1 MSNKPTYE
9 ELEQKVLELEKD
21 AIKRIETEAELIE
34 SRERLDLALKSTEL
48 GIWDYDITQDEWVFD
63 ELSVEFFGSYP
74 KNNSEFNLLIH
85 PDDIGSYYKDWK
97 ALKKGEYATIV
108 SEYRLKSKTDQYI
121 WLLEKGK
128 VVEWNSDKE
137 PIRAIGTIQDITQQ
151 KKAEKA
157 LIESEKNL
165 KRAQHISKIGS
176 WYYDLV
182 HKTEVWSDE
191 CFKLYGI
198 KKDDYPN
205 NIVPESLSASVYA
218 NALKNNPFESMAE
231 KYDTYKLEL
240 TTVPINGEV
249 KTIHSYCEVEKD
261 DTGRATKIFGIDRI
275 SPTTLESDNAF
286 TEALVQSKPSGTNSG
301 QQSSLDQISGKSYLS
316 EIKGNS
322 TCINQLKE
330 KVLKIALTSSTVL
343 LKGETGTGKDLFAK
357 AIHLCGNRRHQ
368 SFTAINCAAIPESL
382 LESELFGYE
391 AGAFTGSSKNGKSGY
406 FELANHGTLFLDEIG
421 DMPLNLQTKLLRV
434 LQDKVIQRIGGRNDI
449 PLDVRIVAATNQ
461 DIKEMVAQSRFRKD
475 LYYRLNVIP
484 FDIPPLRERKEDI
497 EILALHFLEK
507 YRSLFPSQAYRF
519 SEGCL
524 PIMQN
529 YEWPGNVRELEHVV
543 EYAVNMETEGV
554 VSPESLPPEM
564 KMAETG
570 TPSLRN
576 KSSNLEKK
584 LIEDTL
590 NQYGWDVEGK
600 KKAAKKLKIG
610 LRTLY
615 RKINKFKIE
624 EA

>member
-1 MSNKPTYE
+1 MSNRPTYE
-9 ELEQKVLELEKD
+9 ELEQSVLQLKKD
-21 AIKRIETEAELIE
+21 AIKRKATEAELIE

-48 GIWDYDITQDEWVFD
+48 GIWEYDIIRDKWLFD
-63 ELSVEFFGSYP
+63 DLSVEFFGSYP
-74 KNNSEFNLLIH
+74 QNDSEFNLLIH
-85 PDDIGSYYKDWK
+85 PDDIVQYYKDWK
-97 ALKKGEYATIV
+97 TVKKGENATIV
-108 SEYRLKSKTDQYI
+108 SEYRLKSKSGHYR

-128 VVEWNSDKE
+128 VVEWDSNKK

-151 KKAEKA
+151 KIDEKA
-157 LIESEKNL
+157 LLESKQNL
-165 KRAQHISKIGS
+165 KRAQRIAKIGS

-182 HKTEVWSDE
+182 NKTEIWSDE
-191 CFKLYGI
+191 CFKLYGLN
-198 KKDDYPN
+198 KEDYPDN
-205 NIVPESLSASVYA
+205 LVTEDLSRSLSP
-218 NALKNNPFESMAE
+218 NALKNDPFESMAE

-261 DTGRATKIFGIDRI
+261 HTGKATKIFGTD
-275 SPTTLESDNAF
+275 E
-286 TEALVQSKPSGTNSG
+286 LVQNTIDTDKVFTKALIQTKPSGNNIN
-301 QQSSLDQISGKSYLS
+301 QQSLENQFSDKSYLS

-391 AGAFTGSSKNGKSGY
+391 AGAFTGSSKSGKSGY
-406 FELANHGTLFLDEIG
+406 FELANRGTLFLDEIG
-421 DMPLNLQTKLLRV
+421 DMPLNLQAKILRV
-434 LQDKVIQRIGGRNDI
+434 LQDKVIQRIGGRKNI

-461 DIKEMVAQSRFRKD
+461 DIKEMVAQSKFRKD

-497 EILALHFLEK
+497 EILALYFLEK
-507 YRSLFPSQAYRF
+507 YCSLFSCQAHHF
-519 SEGCL
+519 SEECI

-543 EYAVNMETEGV
+543 EYAVNMETETAI
-554 VSPESLPPEM
+554 SLESLPSELQI
-564 KMAETG
+564 AETG
-570 TPSLRN
+570 ISSLKD
-576 KSSNLEKK
+576 KSGNLEKK

-600 KKAAKKLKIG
+600 KKAAEKLHIG

-615 RKINKFKIE
+615 RKIRKFGID
-624 EA
+624 